1 MILAPATADDIRLVA
16 LGMRA
21 SDFAE
26 AEPTCWN
33 EDRAGVA
40 DELVERLGSQR
51 NVFAVSRR
59 SGDDPVCI
67 AGAIPVRPNS
77 CGLVLIATDQWPTV
91 AKPLTRFL
99 KQSYIPAAIRDGV
112 HRLEAI
118 SIEGHADAH
127 KWLRYL
133 GLQADA
139 PLINYGK
146 RGETFWIFSRVCG

>member
-1 MILAPATADDIRLVA
+1 MILTPATADDIRLVA
-16 LGMRA
+16 LGMRDR
-21 SDFAE
+21 DFAE
-26 AEPTCWN
+26 AEPTCWT

-51 NVFAVSRR
+51 NVFAVAPRA
-59 SGDDPVCI
+59 GEPPVCI
-67 AGAIPVRPNS
+67 AGAIPVRPNNL
-77 CGLVLIATDQWPTV
+77 GLVLFATDQWPLV
-91 AKPLTRFL
+91 SGRLTRFL
-99 KQSYIPAAIRDGV
+99 KRSYIPAAIRDGV

-118 SIEGHADAH
+118 TLDGHTEAH

-146 RGETFWIFSRVCG
+146 RGETFWVFSRVCG